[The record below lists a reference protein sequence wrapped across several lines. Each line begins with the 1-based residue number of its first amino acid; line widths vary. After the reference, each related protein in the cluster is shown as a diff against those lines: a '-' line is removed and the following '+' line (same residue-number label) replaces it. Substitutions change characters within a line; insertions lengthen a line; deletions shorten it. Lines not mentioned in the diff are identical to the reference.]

1 MFVLSIATFT
11 FTLIRHA
18 STAWKELI
26 RKSLCLPIFR
36 NITENVKKIKS
47 LHGFGGQFHK
57 GLYLE
62 CVLLGNWVLYLLV
75 WSATEHNNYY
85 CHQDQ
90 LYSLWK
96 NYSCSLHRLVIQET
110 LLGLRHLPWTI
121 SNFCIYT
128 SHDCDQLCL

>member
-1 MFVLSIATFT
+1 MFVISIATFT

-26 RKSLCLPIFR
+26 QKSLCLPIFR

-62 CVLLGNWVLYLLV
+62 CVLLGNWVLYIP
-75 WSATEHNNYY
+75 SGMECNRA
-85 CHQDQ
+85 Q
-90 LYSLWK
+90 
-96 NYSCSLHRLVIQET
+96 
-110 LLGLRHLPWTI
+110 
-121 SNFCIYT
+121 
-128 SHDCDQLCL
+128 